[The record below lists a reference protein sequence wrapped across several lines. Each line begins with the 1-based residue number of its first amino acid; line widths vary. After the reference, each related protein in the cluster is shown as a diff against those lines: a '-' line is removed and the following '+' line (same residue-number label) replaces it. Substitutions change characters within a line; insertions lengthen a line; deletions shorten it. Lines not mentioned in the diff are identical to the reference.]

1 MSEYYSV
8 PRKADWNYGG
18 KRWRLSRSKIGLFQE
33 CPRCFYLDNKL
44 GLKRP
49 PGYPFN
55 LNTAVDALLK
65 REFDAHRAN
74 GEQHP
79 LQKQYGVD
87 ARPAAHEELN
97 KWREN
102 FTGVQYLHK
111 PTNLLITGAIDDLW
125 QSSKGEYIVVD

>member
-33 CPRCFYLDNKL
+33 CPRCFYLDNRL

-55 LNTAVDALLK
+55 LNTAVDTLLK
-65 REFDAHRAN
+65 REFDAHLIPYMGSDYCAYREAVRAV
-74 GEQHP
+74 E
-79 LQKQYGVD
+79 
-87 ARPAAHEELN
+87 
-97 KWREN
+97 
-102 FTGVQYLHK
+102 T
-111 PTNLLITGAIDDLW
+111 
-125 QSSKGEYIVVD
+125 